1 VKERIRRL
9 GIESVGETAP
19 GKDDGGD
26 GLIFRTVIFVSCE
39 LYEETEII
47 RIVTVNSLR

>member
-1 VKERIRRL
+1 MKERIRGL
-9 GIESVGETAP
+9 VIESICEIAP

-26 GLIFRTVIFVSCE
+26 GLIFRTMIFVSCE

-47 RIVTVNSLR
+47 